1 MLSNN
6 ENEED
11 LSDVD
16 DSVCLIHE
24 CRDWEMMNE
33 WLEVRKFDN
42 SYICNK
48 MPFYGKSESANLVP
62 SATETLKLFL
72 DNRKCNPEQKK

>member
-1 MLSNN
+1 
-6 ENEED
+6 
-11 LSDVD
+11 
-16 DSVCLIHE
+16 
-24 CRDWEMMNE
+24 
-33 WLEVRKFDN
+33 
-42 SYICNK
+42 